1 MNSDEYAKLI
11 EKLRRIE
18 ALYDG
23 ATTIGE
29 RDAAAEARRKVA
41 ERLADV
47 KPKSDPAT
55 EYRFSMENAWSRKL
69 FVALA
74 RRSGLK
80 PYRYPRQRRT
90 TVMLRL
96 TEPAANSIWAEFQ
109 ALNTALSEHL
119 DALATQII
127 AEAVSPETGEAEEVP
142 QLGPGKL
149 FED

>member
-1 MNSDEYAKLI
+1 MMPMNMDEYAKLI

-23 ATTIGE
+23 ATTSGE
-29 RDAAAEARRKVA
+29 RDAAAEARRKVS
-41 ERLADV
+41 ERLSGFKA
-47 KPKSDPAT
+47 PPDPAT
-55 EYRFSMENAWSRKL
+55 EYRFSMENAWSRNL

-96 TEPAANSIWAEFQ
+96 TES
-109 ALNTALSEHL
+109 S
-119 DALATQII
+119 
-127 AEAVSPETGEAEEVP
+127 
-142 QLGPGKL
+142 
-149 FED
+149 

>member
-1 MNSDEYAKLI
+1 MNVEDYAKLI

-18 ALYDG
+18 ALHDG
-23 ATTIGE
+23 ATTSGE

-41 ERLADV
+41 ERLAGFK
-47 KPKSDPAT
+47 KPEQPVT

-96 TEPAANSIWAEFQ
+96 TDSAANTIWAEFQ
-109 ALNTALSEHL
+109 DLNSALREHL
-119 DALATQII
+119 DTLAEKII
-127 AEAVSPETGEAEEVP
+127 AEAVSPDTREAEEVP
-142 QLGPGKL
+142 QLGSGKQ